1 MSALLTVARAAALA
15 NVALLT
21 ALAAVWASNHRR
33 IGSKQTFGT
42 LVFAV
47 LLLAENGLALY
58 YYTLSGIELAALAVR
73 AMMLLQVTESLAIAV
88 LAWVTYD

>member
-1 MSALLTVARAAALA
+1 MSALLTVARAAAVINVGLLA
-15 NVALLT
+15 
-21 ALAAVWASNHRR
+21 ALAYVWASNHRR

-42 LVFAV
+42 LLFAV

-58 YYTLSGIELAALAVR
+58 YYTLSGIELAAPAVR
-73 AMMLLQVTESLAIAV
+73 AMMLLQVTETLGIAF